1 MHRKWLVNR
10 TNPEY
15 VKYLS
20 KSASISP
27 VLAQI
32 FINRG
37 MKTPE
42 EISYF
47 LNPHISQIS
56 DPFDIQGMSVAVA
69 RIMAASIKGEK
80 VLVHGDYDVDGL
92 SATAIVLKALKIL
105 GIDCHYFI
113 PNRMEHGYGF
123 NLSSVKNAKQ
133 TGAALIITVDCGITS
148 FEAAARCKKEGIDV
162 IITDHHEPIRSQNE
176 NPTSPPFAK
185 GGLASLK
192 IPSPSGGEGQ
202 GRGESLDTDFLLPDA
217 LAVINPKI
225 SNLKSQVSDLSGA
238 GVAFKL
244 AQALCSASEQWAV
257 PAHRHYQ
264 QTPTLCT
271 DTINCL
277 LALAALGTMADV
289 VPLTGENRLIVKEG
303 MKLIENGAGPGL
315 NALKKVSG
323 LEKRMLKPGLLSFT
337 IIPRIN
343 AAGRISDSNNVVKL
357 LLTDSEDEAI
367 DISLWLDKL
376 NSERQRLEEEVYQEA
391 LCKLNSKGAGPVI
404 VLSSEGWH
412 QGVIGIVASRLAE
425 AFYRPAFVISI
436 EGHIARGSARSIP
449 SFNICKALAGCR
461 EFLVRFGGH
470 KQAAGLELETR
481 AITSFEECINKI
493 GEEILTG
500 KDFISSLEI
509 DADVDF
515 SDINFN
521 LAKELEMLEP
531 FGFGNSEPL
540 LGAKRLEVLY
550 PKIVKNNHLKMKLR
564 QKNQSIDAI
573 GFDMAAFFDRLNST
587 GSTAV
592 DAVFTPS
599 INEWEGSRYL
609 QLNLKALRPS
619 L

>member
-1 MHRKWLVNR
+1 MHRRWLVNR

-15 VKYLS
+15 IKYLS
-20 KSASISP
+20 KNASISP

-37 MKTPE
+37 IKTPE

-56 DPFDIQGMSVAVA
+56 DPFDIQGMSVAVD

-123 NLSSVKNAKQ
+123 NLSSVKYAKQ
-133 TGAALIITVDCGITS
+133 IGAALIITVDCGITS
-148 FEAAARCKKEGIDV
+148 FEAAAMCKKEGIDI
-162 IITDHHEPIRSQNE
+162 IITDHHEPVVSRQSSVVSRE
-176 NPTSPPFAK
+176 SGVPPPY
-185 GGLASLK
+185 S
-192 IPSPSGGEGQ
+192 SPSRGEGK
-202 GRGESLDTDFLLPDA
+202 GAGESLDNDFLVPDA
-217 LAVINPKI
+217 VAVINPKI
-225 SNLKSQVSDLSGA
+225 SNSQSSISHLSGA
-238 GVAFKL
+238 GIAFKL

-277 LALAALGTMADV
+277 LDLAALGTMADV
-289 VPLTGENRLIVKEG
+289 VPLIGENRLIVKEG
-303 MKLIENGAGPGL
+303 VKLIENGTRPGL
-315 NALKKVSG
+315 NALKKISG
-323 LEKRMLKPGLLSFT
+323 IEKKMLKPGLLSFT

-343 AAGRISDSNNVVKL
+343 AAGRVSDSNNVVKL

-376 NSERQRLEEEVYQEA
+376 NSERQRIEEEVYQEA
-391 LCKLNSKGAGPVI
+391 LYKLNSKGAGPVI

-470 KQAAGLELETR
+470 KQAAGLELETMDI
-481 AITSFEECINKI
+481 ASFEECINKI

-500 KDFISSLEI
+500 KDFIPSLEI

-521 LAKELEMLEP
+521 LTKELEMLEP

-573 GFDMAAFFDRLNST
+573 GFDMAAFFD
-587 GSTAV
+587 
-592 DAVFTPS
+592 
-599 INEWEGSRYL
+599 
-609 QLNLKALRPS
+609 
-619 L
+619 